1 MRRHGVD
8 SQGNLLEMITL
19 VQAYWDIASRRFIDN
34 VCMQM
39 EKGFVA
45 RVVAELETQST
56 LFAVTCSEVELAE
69 IMREDAEIAKR
80 RAEIT
85 EKIKV
90 LQSAADILD
99 STTLSSS

>member
-19 VQAYWDIASRRFIDN
+19 VQAYWDIASRRFVDN
-34 VCMQM
+34 VCMHM

-45 RVVAELETQST
+45 RVVSDLETQST
-56 LFAVTCSEVELAE
+56 LFACTCSEIDLAH
-69 IMREDAEIAKR
+69 MMQEDVAIAKK
-80 RAEIT
+80 RADIS

-90 LQSAADILD
+90 LQAAADILD
-99 STTLSSS
+99 NVTLPSS